1 MENPVLER
9 GFPSESSL
17 SHHSHAD
24 KSMILETS
32 WFLRK
37 SFVWGGF
44 KRSFLCSCCS
54 YYPCFL
60 EILFCFEKEKLFR
73 ETRRNRQG
81 LASSNLRYDLE
92 NQKSCKKSDKSK
104 FPCGADRSD
113 RDSCDMGDPP
123 WNSLS
128 NGARIIQIRPLTLK
142 ISLIF
147 TYFSTVHTVFFQ
159 YQKIKMVLGLIW
171 V

>member
-37 SFVWGGF
+37 SFVWVGF
-44 KRSFLCSCCS
+44 KRSLLCSCCS
-54 YYPCFL
+54 HCPCFL

-81 LASSNLRYDLE
+81 LACSNLRFDLE
-92 NQKSCKKSDKSK
+92 IQNLAKKVKNQNFPAVPTDLAAILVTTEFRRKILFRMLQELSKSHHSHWRYLW
-104 FPCGADRSD
+104 F
-113 RDSCDMGDPP
+113 
-123 WNSLS
+123 
-128 NGARIIQIRPLTLK
+128 
-142 ISLIF
+142 SLIF
-147 TYFSTVHTVFFQ
+147 PPCIPFFSN
-159 YQKIKMVLGLIW
+159 IKK
-171 V
+171 